1 MMRGAALRGV
11 CRGLLAS
18 RSPKD
23 ADLPGRRL
31 HEFRGETMDKRKRF
45 LSFGLGLLFSTLI
58 TLGPTD
64 LGIAAD
70 YPAKPVRLVVPFPP
84 GGTLDIVARSLA
96 PGLSGQLGQ
105 QIVIDYIPSP
115 NGSIGRELVPKAP
128 ADVYTWL
135 IGGGSTFAV
144 HPALLAKLS
153 YDPVKAFTP
162 VSMLAIYPSVLIA
175 NPSFPPSSAQELIA
189 LAKATPGKFS
199 YGSPGTGNV
208 NHLVGERFKFLTGV
222 DLVHVPYKGAAL
234 VINDVVAGHVP
245 IGFVLLPGALPQVR
259 AGKLKALAVTT
270 EQRVSAAPNL
280 PTMAEAGVP
289 GLALFEWAGILVP
302 AGTSTAII
310 SRLNQEISNVVL
322 SPQTRQQWIEQ
333 GLEPRVT
340 TSEELAAII
349 KSDVD
354 KWGSIVRQAGIQAE

>member
-1 MMRGAALRGV
+1 MGKGGRF
-11 CRGLLAS
+11 S
-18 RSPKD
+18 RV
-23 ADLPGRRL
+23 
-31 HEFRGETMDKRKRF
+31 
-45 LSFGLGLLFSTLI
+45 GLGLLFSTLI
-58 TLGPTD
+58 TLASTD
-64 LGIAAD
+64 VGIAAD

-84 GGTLDIVARSLA
+84 GGALDIVARSLA

-105 QIVIDYIPSP
+105 QIVIENRPGA
-115 NGSIGRELVPKAP
+115 NGAIGRELVAKAP
-128 ADVYTWL
+128 ADGYTWL

-153 YDPVKAFTP
+153 YDPVKAFAP
-162 VSMLAIYPSVLIA
+162 VSMLTIFPSVLIA
-175 NPSFPPSSAQELIA
+175 NPSFPASSTQELIA
-189 LAKATPGKFS
+189 LAKTTPGKFS

-208 NHLVGERFKFLTGV
+208 NHLVGELFKSLTGV

-234 VINDVVAGHVP
+234 VINDVIAGHVP

-259 AGKLKALAVTT
+259 GGRLKALAVTT

-302 AGTSTAII
+302 AGTSTKII
-310 SRLNQEISNVVL
+310 SRLNEDISKVVL

-340 TSEELAAII
+340 TSDELAAII

-354 KWGSIVRQAGIQAE
+354 KWGKIVRQAGIQVE